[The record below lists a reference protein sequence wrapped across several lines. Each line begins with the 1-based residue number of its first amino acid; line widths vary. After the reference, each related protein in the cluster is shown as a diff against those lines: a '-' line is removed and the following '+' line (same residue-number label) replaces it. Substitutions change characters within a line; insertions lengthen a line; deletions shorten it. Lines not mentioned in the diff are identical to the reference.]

1 MDLPAE
7 RRQRILQLLEA
18 RGGLRTA
25 ELHQA
30 IGTSIATIRR
40 DLNDLAEQKLLERT
54 HGGALP
60 RTLGTTH
67 EPPFS
72 VKSALM
78 REEKERIARGA
89 ARLVSPGSTVIL
101 DSGSTVL
108 ALARQIAGKRITVIA
123 LDLPTAQ
130 AAADGHTE
138 VLQIG
143 GRVRNGLYSL
153 VGPWAE
159 DTLRGLHGDLFF
171 LGADA
176 VDDDEVTN
184 STVDEAAVK
193 RLAIRAAR
201 EVILLA
207 DHSKFGRRALAQ
219 VCRLEE
225 LSAVVTDEGI
235 GSREA
240 ALRERVRKVVI
251 V

>member
-1 MDLPAE
+1 MDLPVE

-18 RGGLRTA
+18 RGGLRTS
-25 ELHQA
+25 ELQQA
-30 IGTSIATIRR
+30 IGASIATIRR
-40 DLNDLAEQKLLERT
+40 DLNDLAAASLVERT

-60 RTLGTTH
+60 RALGTAH

-78 REEKERIARGA
+78 REEKERIAIGA
-89 ARLVSPGSTVIL
+89 ARLVPPGSTIIL
-101 DSGSTVL
+101 DSGSTTL
-108 ALARQIAGKRITVIA
+108 ALARHLAGKRITVIA
-123 LDLPTAQ
+123 LDLPGAQ
-130 AAADGHTE
+130 AAASGATE

-159 DTLRGLHGDLFF
+159 DTLRGLHADVFF

-193 RLAIRAAR
+193 RLAIRSAR

-219 VCRLEE
+219 VCRLDE
-225 LSAVVTDEGI
+225 LSAIVTDQGI
-235 GSREA
+235 GPREA
-240 ALRERVRKVVI
+240 VLRERVRKVV
-251 V
+251 VV

>member
-25 ELHQA
+25 DLQQA
-30 IGTSIATIRR
+30 IGVSVATIRR
-40 DLNDLAEQKLLERT
+40 DLSDLAEQNLIERT
-54 HGGALP
+54 HGGALQ
-60 RTLGTTH
+60 RALGTAH

-78 REEKERIARGA
+78 REEKERIAKGA
-89 ARLVSPGSTVIL
+89 ARLVSPGSTIIL
-101 DSGSTVL
+101 DSGSTAL
-108 ALARQIAGKRITVIA
+108 ALARQLAGQRITVIA
-123 LDLPTAQ
+123 LDLPAAQ
-130 AAADGHTE
+130 AAAAGQTE
-138 VLQIG
+138 VLLAG

-153 VGPWAE
+153 VGPWTE
-159 DTLRGLHGDLFF
+159 ETMRGLHGDLFF
-171 LGADA
+171 MGADA
-176 VDDDEVTN
+176 VDDDEVSN

-207 DHSKFGRRALAQ
+207 DHSKFGRKALAQ
-219 VCRLEE
+219 VCRLDE
-225 LSAVVTDEGI
+225 LSVLVTDRGI
-235 GSREA
+235 GPREA
-240 ALRERVRKVVI
+240 VLRERVRKVVI

>member
-1 MDLPAE
+1 MDLPIE
-7 RRQRILQLLEA
+7 RRQRILHLLET

-25 ELHQA
+25 ELQRA
-30 IGTSIATIRR
+30 VGASMATIRR
-40 DLNDLAEQKLLERT
+40 DLNDLAAQNLIERT

-60 RTLGTTH
+60 RARGTAH

-78 REEKERIARGA
+78 REEKERIAKAA
-89 ARLVSPGSTVIL
+89 ARLVSPGSTIIL

-108 ALARQIAGKRITVIA
+108 ALARELAGQRITVIA
-123 LDLPTAQ
+123 LDLPAAQ
-130 AAADGHTE
+130 AAAVGQTE
-138 VLQIG
+138 VLQVG

-193 RLAIRAAR
+193 RLAIGAAR

-219 VCRLEE
+219 VCRLDE
-225 LSAVVTDEGI
+225 LSAVVTDREI

-240 ALRERVRKVVI
+240 VLRERVRKVVI
-251 V
+251 A